1 MEVAETDGGDLTFE
15 INNNL
20 SRNAVEDSEIY

>member
-1 MEVAETDGGDLTFE
+1 MEVAETDGADPTFE

-20 SRNAVEDSEIY
+20 NGNSVEDSEIY